1 MNKNWKKL
9 VSLLLS
15 LACVL
20 AMSAVS
26 VFAESN
32 STPAYLPVEES
43 TLENMLTT
51 SEALIDELCA
61 YGDEELEALKASE
74 YQFTSR
80 AVEAWQSTKDE
91 LGALV
96 SYDTEDS
103 SYEVEGE
110 FVTCTIPA
118 EFEKNP
124 ATIRVFWNMASQQAT
139 QATDMTFT
147 VESSKSELM
156 GEAGMNTVVGLVTV
170 FAVLIFLILVI
181 MAFGKMGG
189 NKNQEPAKEKKAA
202 PAPAPAAPAAAP
214 VVAAQPQDDIELQIV
229 LGMAIAMYEQETGA
243 AGGDGY
249 VVRSIRKNRKNNW
262 KRA

>member
-20 AMSAVS
+20 AMSTVS

-96 SYDTEDS
+96 SYDTEDA

-124 ATIRVFWNMASQQAT
+124 ATIRVFWNMASQ

-202 PAPAPAAPAAAP
+202 PAPAPAAQAAAP

>member
-20 AMSAVS
+20 AMSTVS

-61 YGDEELEALKASE
+61 YGEEELEALKASE

-80 AVEAWQSTKDE
+80 AVEAWQSTKED

-96 SYDTEDS
+96 SYDTEAA

-124 ATIRVFWNMASQQAT
+124 ATVRVFWNMASQSQ

-147 VESSKSELM
+147 VESSKNELM
-156 GEAGMNTVVGLVTV
+156 EEAGMNTVVGLVAV

-181 MAFGKMGG
+181 LSL
-189 NKNQEPAKEKKAA
+189 
-202 PAPAPAAPAAAP
+202 
-214 VVAAQPQDDIELQIV
+214 IHI
-229 LGMAIAMYEQETGA
+229 
-243 AGGDGY
+243 
-249 VVRSIRKNRKNNW
+249 
-262 KRA
+262 

>member
-20 AMSAVS
+20 AMSTVS

-61 YGDEELEALKASE
+61 YGEEELEALKASE

-80 AVEAWQSTKDE
+80 AVEAWQSTKED

-96 SYDTEDS
+96 SYDTEAA

-124 ATIRVFWNMASQQAT
+124 ATVRVFWNMASQ

-147 VESSKSELM
+147 VESSKNELM
-156 GEAGMNTVVGLVTV
+156 EEAGMNTVVGLVAV

-189 NKNQEPAKEKKAA
+189 NKNQEPVKEKKAA
-202 PAPAPAAPAAAP
+202 PAPVPAAPAAA
-214 VVAAQPQDDIELQIV
+214 VQPQDDIELQIV

>member
-20 AMSAVS
+20 AMSTVS

-51 SEALIDELCA
+51 SEALIDKLCA
-61 YGDEELEALKASE
+61 YGEEELEALKASE

-80 AVEAWQSTKDE
+80 AVEAWQSTKED

-96 SYDTEDS
+96 SYDTEAA

-124 ATIRVFWNMASQQAT
+124 ATVRVFWNMASQ

-147 VESSKSELM
+147 VESSKNELWRR
-156 GEAGMNTVVGLVTV
+156 
-170 FAVLIFLILVI
+170 
-181 MAFGKMGG
+181 
-189 NKNQEPAKEKKAA
+189 QE
-202 PAPAPAAPAAAP
+202 
-214 VVAAQPQDDIELQIV
+214 
-229 LGMAIAMYEQETGA
+229 
-243 AGGDGY
+243 
-249 VVRSIRKNRKNNW
+249 
-262 KRA
+262 